1 MSHLKPMWSL
11 SWVPQ
16 ERSAPGAQS
25 AQQAKEQSVF
35 ISKNT
40 QELSCRTTPRTTLE
54 ASIRQRSTLLALPM
68 NHGSVPR
75 SLFTRSATSQ
85 RPPPAPCAATAPPP
99 RAQNCGSQVTMGVA
113 VPRWLPTTTAT
124 SHNTS
129 IFLRGWGGGWGWASQ
144 WAGFASQNANQ
155 MGVVVKRGWSHV
167 RGEL

>member
-1 MSHLKPMWSL
+1 M
-11 SWVPQ
+11 PQ

-68 NHGSVPR
+68 NHGAEHGSVPL

-85 RPPPAPCAATAPPP
+85 RVM
-99 RAQNCGSQVTMGVA
+99 GSYVVEFSSA
-113 VPRWLPTTTAT
+113 V
-124 SHNTS
+124 
-129 IFLRGWGGGWGWASQ
+129 LRGADASLK
-144 WAGFASQNANQ
+144 GDKNLESYS
-155 MGVVVKRGWSHV
+155 G
-167 RGEL
+167 